1 MSYSYTVT
9 RARDIVTCVH
19 KRESINPSVA
29 GISRAAGSPT
39 AASQSR
45 DAVVIATSVDF
56 AGRRHGTTH
65 ATRASENVGR
75 FSHASERLRRRSE
88 NGFHGGV
95 GAFRTDTTAVRDERG
110 VSVDG
115 VLSDS
120 QQTCRHAQ
128 VDRNGSLEMEE
139 PVHIV
144 GARGDNRRLGPDLVS
159 ERTD

>member
-1 MSYSYTVT
+1 MPLVS
-9 RARDIVTCVH
+9 
-19 KRESINPSVA
+19 
-29 GISRAAGSPT
+29 G
-39 AASQSR
+39 
-45 DAVVIATSVDF
+45 
-56 AGRRHGTTH
+56 
-65 ATRASENVGR
+65 SENVGR

-159 ERTD
+159 ERTDDYYLAICIETRRRGRCRGRALSRDARDLPHFLRWQTK